1 MKIQVLNKRIKIL
14 CSLGFLMLVLLVIST
29 CPVRNSIQ
37 RLVGGKTT
45 EVLNRSKSQLTEKHE
60 CVLELVKTDIT
71 KNFTVVE
78 KIDGSGGIQNE
89 CPQFFCTK
97 QHIHLSY
104 LLQKE
109 KTDTDIPLYILYK
122 RLKYMC

>member
-1 MKIQVLNKRIKIL
+1 VLNKRIKIIL
-14 CSLGFLMLVLLVIST
+14 SLGFLLLVLLVISP

-37 RLVGGKTT
+37 RLVGVETT
-45 EVLNRSKSQLTEKHE
+45 EVLNRSKSQLVEKHE
-60 CVLELVKTDIT
+60 CVLELVKTELS

-78 KIDGSGGIQNE
+78 KIGGSSGIQNE

-104 LLQKE
+104 LLHKE
-109 KTDTDIPLYILYK
+109 KTDVDIPLYILYK

>member
-1 MKIQVLNKRIKIL
+1 MQVLNKRIKIL
-14 CSLGFLMLVLLVIST
+14 YSLGFLMLILLVISP
-29 CPVRNSIQ
+29 CPVRNSIE
-37 RLVGGKTT
+37 RLVGVKTT
-45 EVLNRSKSQLTEKHE
+45 EVLNRSKSQLSEKHE
-60 CVLELVKTDIT
+60 CVLELAKTELT
-71 KNFTVVE
+71 KNFTVAE

-97 QHIHLSY
+97 QHIHSYY

-109 KTDTDIPLYILYK
+109 KTDVDIPLYILYK